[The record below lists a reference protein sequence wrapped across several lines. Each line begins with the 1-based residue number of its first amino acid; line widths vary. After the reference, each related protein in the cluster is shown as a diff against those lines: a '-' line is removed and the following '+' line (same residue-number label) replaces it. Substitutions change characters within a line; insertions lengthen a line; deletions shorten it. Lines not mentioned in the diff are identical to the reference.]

1 MLKKS
6 LIIMFI
12 LMFIA
17 GMALSGCSK
26 TTQTATTS
34 PTTST
39 TSSTP
44 TTTPSAPTTTFSTS
58 TPITSLA
65 NATTTSLTTTPTAT
79 PQYGGTLRIIS
90 DAEMTS
96 FMVGEMYSP
105 EDMLQRIPV
114 IETLVRYDAI
124 QQQPVPFLAE
134 SATEDPIAK
143 TVTFKLRSGVN
154 FQDGTVCDATA
165 VKWNLDQEQ
174 QAPNTAPDFVDVSS
188 IEVIDASTI
197 KVSFSTWDNSFLR
210 EMCWDSAMISPTA
223 FQKNGL
229 DWARTNPCGTGPFK
243 LVTFQRDVKK
253 VFQKWDGYW
262 QKGMPYLDTV
272 EIDIIA
278 DPTVALDSLLKGDD
292 DVYGGLL
299 PSNVKTVQG
308 NGGFNIVLAPQ
319 VEGTVMNITGDSANP
334 SSPFSNLLVR
344 QAISYAID
352 RDSIVKYIFNGY
364 AEVTNGM
371 NSPECWTNSP
381 NVKGYPYDPNKAKE
395 LLAEAHYGNGFSTTI
410 YCRPEKYFTDTA
422 TAIQSN
428 LADIGIQATVQVLD
442 VGKYGQ
448 MMFGSGWTNGL
459 FIGDMV
465 GDPELGVIGRFFL
478 SKAAGIGYSNTI
490 IHPDDVE
497 AAINNMMTATD
508 NVTKQQEAWVL
519 DSLTVDK
526 YCTITPLLT
535 HPVISALSNKVH
547 DPNFAEGFTYADAW
561 IEH

>member
-17 GMALSGCSK
+17 GMALSGCSQTTQ

-34 PTTST
+34 QTTST

-44 TTTPSAPTTTFSTS
+44 TTTLSTS

-65 NATTTSLTTTPTAT
+65 NTTITPSTTTGTAANA
-79 PQYGGTLRIIS
+79 QYGGTLRIIS
-90 DAEMTS
+90 DAEVTS
-96 FMVGEMYSP
+96 YMVGEMYSP
-105 EDMLQRIPV
+105 EDMLQRIPS
-114 IETLVRYDAI
+114 IETLVRYDAV
-124 QQQPVPFLAE
+124 QQLVVPFLAE
-134 SATEDPIAK
+134 NAIEDPIGK
-143 TVTFKLRSGVN
+143 TVTFKLRNGVN
-154 FQDGTVCDATA
+154 FQDGTVCDANA
-165 VKWNLDQEQ
+165 IKWNLDTEMK
-174 QAPNTAPDFVDVSS
+174 AANTSPDFVDVSS
-188 IEVIDASTI
+188 IDVIDNLTV

-210 EMCWDSAMISPTA
+210 EMCWDSAVISPTA

-229 DWARTNPCGTGPFK
+229 DWARINPCGTGPFK

-262 QKGMPYLDTV
+262 QKGKPYLDTV

-278 DPTVALDSLLKGDD
+278 DPTVALASLLKGDD

-299 PSNVKTVQG
+299 PSDVKTVQG
-308 NGGFNIVLAPQ
+308 NAGLNVVLAPQ
-319 VEGTVMNITGDSANP
+319 VEGAVMDITGDSANP
-334 SSPFSNLLVR
+334 SSPFSNLMVR

-352 RDSIVKYIFNGY
+352 RDSIQKYIFDGY
-364 AEVTNGM
+364 AEVTNGI
-371 NSPECWTNSP
+371 NSPDCWTNSP
-381 NVKGYPYDPNKAKE
+381 NVHGYPYNPAKAKE
-395 LLAEAHYGNGFSTTI
+395 LLSEAGYRNGFSTTI

-422 TAIQSN
+422 TTIQSN

-442 VGKYGQ
+442 TGAYGA

-459 FIGDMV
+459 FIGNMA
-465 GDPELGVIGRFFL
+465 GDPELGVVARFFL
-478 SKAAGIGYSNTI
+478 SKAAGIGYSNSI

-497 AAINNMMTATD
+497 AAINQMMTATD
-508 NVTKQQEAWVL
+508 NVSKQQAAWVL
-519 DSLTVDK
+519 DALAIDVYCMLTPILTSP
-526 YCTITPLLT
+526 TIN
-535 HPVISALSNKVH
+535 ALSNKVH